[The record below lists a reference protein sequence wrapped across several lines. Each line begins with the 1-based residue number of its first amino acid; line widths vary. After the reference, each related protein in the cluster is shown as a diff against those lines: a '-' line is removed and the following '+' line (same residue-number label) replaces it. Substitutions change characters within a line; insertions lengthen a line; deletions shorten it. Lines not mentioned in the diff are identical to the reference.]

1 VNLVWDLTLERLTIG
16 RALVLRQE
24 GGIFMKI
31 NGKMGV
37 RLQAKMLK
45 KISVI
50 GEF

>member
-1 VNLVWDLTLERLTIG
+1 MNLVLDLTRERLTIG
-16 RALVLRQE
+16 STLVLRKE
-24 GGIFMKI
+24 GGIFAKI

-37 RLQAKMLK
+37 RLQAKLLK